1 MAEAMD
7 RTFPELGIGIGS
19 IGPDARIERGEIE
32 LQRLEEYLGSLASG
46 ELFAHTDLVIPA
58 MCVDGRLPENKQ
70 LELLPN
76 SSGGTFTLVVADA
89 LVHGHT
95 NGNAAAHAHDVYA
108 QLVGKGYKIG
118 GHDADHASGEGC
130 GCGAE
135 DNLQAI
141 LGFMADENN
150 AGAIREF
157 LESLGEHVDAGV
169 HDEIV
174 AQAQSLLQGGY
185 ANTTGKDL
193 RQAFVGTAGEGSV
206 VTLSGPHN
214 EVALVVNTRAHETYD
229 RVAAHNEF
237 GDAYQAFNL
246 DVESVREGTKMMST
260 TDDDATKMHIA
271 GLYYNVAVAAV
282 LAGPDLRVVVR

>member
-1 MAEAMD
+1 MAEH
-7 RTFPELGIGIGS
+7 TYPELGIGIGS

-32 LQRLEEYLGSLASG
+32 LQRLQEFLGRLASG
-46 ELFAHTDLVIPA
+46 DLFARTDLVIPA

-89 LVHGHT
+89 LVHGHD
-95 NGNAAAHAHDVYA
+95 GNAAGHAHDVYA
-108 QLVGKGYKIG
+108 QLAGKGYKIG

-141 LGFMADENN
+141 LGFIADENN
-150 AGAIREF
+150 ASAIRRF
-157 LESLGEHVDAGV
+157 IESLGEHVDAGV
-169 HDEIV
+169 HEELV
-174 AQAQSLLQGGY
+174 AQAQSLLQSGY
-185 ANTTGKDL
+185 TDATGKNL
-193 RQAFVGTAGEGSV
+193 RQAFVDTAGEGSV

-229 RVAAHNEF
+229 RIDARNEF
-237 GDAYQAFNL
+237 GDAYQAFNV
-246 DVESVREGTKMMST
+246 DVEAVREGTKIMSE

-271 GLYYNVAVAAV
+271 ALYYNVAVAAV